1 MKRKILLTLYITA
14 IALMFSCKK
23 QSNIESATENR
34 IDKKSNVP
42 DSLQYLVR
50 FLSTTKGVKES
61 DITLSDTSFVIQND
75 VFIYKEDVKLALEI
89 ESGKKALNQ
98 KHLTLAELFSSR
110 KMLGRPDLIQQ
121 RQYINVQ
128 NQNPWIVDNQFI
140 TNLKV
145 KINATSPEWIDAA
158 QEAVRNFNLNSLTS
172 ISKIQIKVVTEG
184 QNITI
189 SETGTT
195 NSNSSVI
202 ADAQIP
208 RYAFMP
214 PGTFVVVPGS
224 QIRIYNN
231 HGSLPLAQ
239 KVVAITHELA
249 HTIGIAHTDGTGSD
263 EIQIAGTAAF
273 DASSYMNGSLSLG
286 SFEGF
291 TSNDL
296 IALRTMYPKA
306 VGTWEVMSSLSAES
320 FSAGGSES
328 IFYFVSF
335 GEGLNGYLVW
345 YNSYYNTSTSYNYFG
360 TKIANSTDGLFYINT
375 DHEIFKG
382 YTNGS
387 TPVQLP
393 GNALEI
399 AQSNA
404 GVFIL
409 STTPATFGGN
419 LIKRWDGTN
428 WIDETSLG
436 AVKFGMGK
444 DYNMAIIDNAG
455 NFKIRRNGNSYF
467 DTPSQNIVFK
477 ELAIGYSNNVDNIF
491 LLGGAADANGNYQL
505 FRWTGYDFYDMGYR
519 GYKVGM
525 DGIGHPWV
533 AKKNGGIYRNLS
545 L

>member
-1 MKRKILLTLYITA
+1 LT
-14 IALMFSCKK
+14 
-23 QSNIESATENR
+23 
-34 IDKKSNVP
+34 KKSNVP

-50 FLSTTKGVKES
+50 FLSATRGVEES
-61 DITLSDTSFVIQND
+61 DIAFSASDTSFVIQND
-75 VFIYKEDVKLALEI
+75 VFIYKGDVKLALEI
-89 ESGKKALNQ
+89 ESGRKALNQ
-98 KHLTLAELFSSR
+98 QHLTLSELFSSR

-121 RQYINVQ
+121 RQYINVS
-128 NQNPWIVDNQFI
+128 NGNPWIVDNQFI

-145 KINATSPEWIDAA
+145 KINATSPEWINAA
-158 QEAVRNFNLNSLTS
+158 QVAVSNFNLQSLTT
-172 ISKIQIKVVTEG
+172 ISKIQIRVVTEG

-208 RYAFMP
+208 RYALMP

-239 KVVAITHELA
+239 KVLALTHELA
-249 HTIGIAHTDGTGSD
+249 HTIGIAHTNGTDSD
-263 EIQIAGTAAF
+263 EIQITGTASF
-273 DASSYMNGSLSLG
+273 DSSSYMNGSLSLN

-291 TSNDL
+291 TNNDL
-296 IALRTMYPKA
+296 IALRTLYPKT
-306 VGTWEVMSSLSAES
+306 VGTWEIMSGMTAES
-320 FSAGGSES
+320 FSPGGSES

-345 YNSYYNTSTSYNYFG
+345 YNSYNNTSTSYNYFG
-360 TKIANSTDGLFYINT
+360 TKIANSIDGLFYINT
-375 DHEIFKG
+375 DHQIFRG

-387 TPVQLP
+387 TPEQLP

-399 AQSNA
+399 AESNN

-409 STTPATFGGN
+409 STMPATSGGN
-419 LIKRWDGTN
+419 LIKRWNGTN

-436 AVKFGMGK
+436 AVKFGVGK
-444 DYNMAIIDNAG
+444 DNNMAIIDNAG
-455 NFKIRRNGNSYF
+455 TFRIRRNGNTYF
-467 DTPSQNIVFK
+467 DTPSQNIIFK
-477 ELAIGYSNNVDNIF
+477 ELTMGYQNNGNNLDNIF
-491 LLGGAADANGNYQL
+491 LLGGAPDANGNYQL

-519 GYKVGM
+519 GYKVGV

-533 AKKNGGIYRNLS
+533 AKKNGYIYRNLT